1 MVDCGPLARPPWWPV
16 CLPLPS
22 CDVIFR
28 PADPAPKTRSGVRPL
43 ECYADGGER
52 LDGRLGLSARQA
64 VRVCWVKR
72 NRPIAPVPY
81 IHTEAGLPIRQ
92 KALVFLP
99 HSDDGRYIGGSLALM
114 NRATDQGP
122 RNDMRIIVVASGYR
136 SVEGDLSREEK
147 TQVRTREALRWAEL
161 LGYRA
166 EQVLFF
172 GAEETYEA
180 RRGILPPDQERMN
193 GLVAA
198 EAPTMVFV
206 PHLSDTAQHINHYA
220 RTMVMR
226 AVTRWLAS
234 EYAQGRSDRDVL
246 ILEYPTNHVPILPPS
261 DKNFIVAFTDPG
273 LADLKHDANKAHKSQ
288 DAKGF
293 DVMGKLIEAIDA
305 LRESDDVFQ
314 VSRAG
319 RRFSQLLSDVRPNP
333 RRSRGEHFGATRL
346 RIRWRRDGTPV
357 LVEERLKFPLVGEDV
372 QRWHRP

>member
-1 MVDCGPLARPPWWPV
+1 VKV
-16 CLPLPS
+16 S
-22 CDVIFR
+22 
-28 PADPAPKTRSGVRPL
+28 
-43 ECYADGGER
+43 
-52 LDGRLGLSARQA
+52 
-64 VRVCWVKR
+64 WVKR

-81 IHTEAGLPIRQ
+81 IHTEAGLPTRQ

-147 TQVRTREALRWAEL
+147 TQVRAREALRWAEL

-206 PHLSDTAQHINHYA
+206 PHLSDTAQHINFYA
-220 RTMVMR
+220 RAMVMQ

-273 LADLKHDANKAHKSQ
+273 LAELKHDANKAHKSQ

-333 RRSRGEHFGATRL
+333 RRSRGEHFGATRV
-346 RIRWRRDGTPV
+346 RTHRRKDGTPA
-357 LVEERLKFPLVGEDV
+357 LVEERLKFPLAGEDV